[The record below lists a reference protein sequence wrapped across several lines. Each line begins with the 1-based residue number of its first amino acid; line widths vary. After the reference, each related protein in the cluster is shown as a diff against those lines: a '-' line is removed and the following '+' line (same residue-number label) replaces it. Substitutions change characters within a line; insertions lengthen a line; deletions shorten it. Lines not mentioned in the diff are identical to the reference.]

1 MRGLR
6 VLALSLLATSGAS
19 AQSVLVPSAPPKPL
33 HHRTIA
39 KTTTTTKTT
48 TVVTKTGSRIISKTG
63 TRHVT
68 GHAPDHVPVL
78 TSRHGT
84 KVREALRPTSA
95 HPTLPK
101 PKPVKPAA
109 KPAPAVA
116 KKPEPAPIPADV
128 GTNTGLH
135 LPRFAALKSDD
146 VNMRSGPG
154 ERYPVLWQYKRRDL
168 PVKIEREFDVW
179 RLVEDMDGIKGWVH
193 QATLTGR
200 REFVVIGTAPV
211 TIRSQADDTAAAV
224 AVLKPGV
231 IGHVRSCDAAGGWCA
246 VQVQS
251 YQGFLKRTDF
261 YGVMDGEVVTP

>member
-1 MRGLR
+1 MRILP
-6 VLALSLLATSGAS
+6 VLSLALIAAASVAAPIAT
-19 AQSVLVPSAPPKPL
+19 AQTTLVPTPPPKP
-33 HHRTIA
+33 HHATIA
-39 KTTTTTKTT
+39 KTKTTTTKTT
-48 TVVTKTGSRIISKTG
+48 TTVSKITTKTV
-63 TRHVT
+63 TRHTAST
-68 GHAPDHVPVL
+68 GHIPVVA
-78 TSRHGT
+78 SRHGT
-84 KVREALRPTSA
+84 AVREALRPTSA

-101 PKPVKPAA
+101 PKPVKPEPKAA
-109 KPAPAVA
+109 AVA
-116 KKPEPAPIPADV
+116 PKKLEPPPVPADV

-154 ERYPVLWQYKRRDL
+154 ERYPVLWQYQRRDL

-179 RLVEDMDGIKGWVH
+179 RLVEDMDGVKGWVH

-200 REFVVIGTAPV
+200 RDFVVTGTANV
-211 TIRSQADDTAAAV
+211 TMRSQADDTASAV

-231 IGHVRSCDAAGGWCA
+231 IGRVKSCDAAAAWCS

-261 YGVMDGEVVTP
+261 YGVMDGEAITP